1 MAENK
6 TSPLK
11 IAPWLIA
18 AGVGALGIGL
28 NAMSKAKRRDRSNQA
43 KLAGYEQE
51 FDERI
56 ADYEKSTFKPLD
68 ADALK
73 QENVYE
79 DLTVD
84 TQAADYAREQFQQQQ
99 ANIMQGLKGVAGGS
113 GVAGLAQS
121 LSNQAAK
128 QSQQSQLTIGQQL
141 QQNRRMQMQEKSR
154 LQGQER
160 QVQLA
165 NMEGARQFEL
175 DKMSTL
181 MGVAGQKISGTQG
194 AIAQR
199 QQMYGQIAGGVG
211 QVAAAAIP
219 LASDRKLKKDISL
232 IGQSPSGLNVY
243 NFKYKDESFGSGT
256 FQGVMSDEI
265 PSHAVV
271 QGGDYDM
278 VDYSKIDV
286 DFKQI

>member
-1 MAENK
+1 M
-6 TSPLK
+6 
-11 IAPWLIA
+11 
-18 AGVGALGIGL
+18 G
-28 NAMSKAKRRDRSNQA
+28 KAKRKDRSNQA

-68 ADALK
+68 ANALK

-99 ANIMQGLKGVAGGS
+99 ANIMQSLQGVAGGS

-121 LSNQAAK
+121 LSNQAAQ

-199 QQMYGQIAGGVG
+199 QQMYGQIAGAVG
-211 QVAAAAIP
+211 NVAGAAIGTG
-219 LASDRKLKKDISL
+219 L
-232 IGQSPSGLNVY
+232 I
-243 NFKYKDESFGSGT
+243 K
-256 FQGVMSDEI
+256 
-265 PSHAVV
+265 
-271 QGGDYDM
+271 
-278 VDYSKIDV
+278 
-286 DFKQI
+286 

>member
-6 TSPLK
+6 ISPLK
-11 IAPWLIA
+11 AIPLA
-18 AGVGALGIGL
+18 VYALG
-28 NAMSKAKRRDRSNQA
+28 AMAGMSAISKAGKRDRSNRA

-56 ADYEKSTFKPLD
+56 TDYEKSEFKPLD

-73 QENVYE
+73 QENIYE

-121 LSNQAAK
+121 LSMQANK

-181 MGVAGQKISGTQG
+181 MGVSGQKIAGAQG
-194 AIAQR
+194 AIAGR
-199 QQMYGQIAGGVG
+199 QAMYGQVAGAVG
-211 QVAAAAIP
+211 SVVGAAIG
-219 LASDRKLKKDISL
+219 SDRKLKKDISL
-232 IGQSPSGLNVY
+232 IGQSPSGLNIY
-243 NFKYKDESFGSGT
+243 NFKYKDESFGEGT

-265 PSHAVV
+265 PSYAVV
-271 QGGDYDM
+271 RGDDYDM
-278 VDYSKIDV
+278 VDYGKIDV